1 MNTWPRCILGVFV
14 LVELARWGLG
24 RHENP
29 FVPLRFV
36 GNALR
41 GKKCLTA
48 NEKLEFKRLFFL
60 RGLGRWSGCGRCGDA
75 GSSSTLAKVRDPG
88 RKTCGNHA
96 SDVDFLRKGIS
107 EKRTEADDDGVAWGV
122 ILDISVVASSLLVC

>member
-29 FVPLRFV
+29 FVPLRSV

-60 RGLGRWSGCGRCGDA
+60 RWLGRWSGGEMWGASDNGDG
-75 GSSSTLAKVRDPG
+75 GSSSTSAQVRDPG

-107 EKRTEADDDGVAWGV
+107 EKCTEAR
-122 ILDISVVASSLLVC
+122 